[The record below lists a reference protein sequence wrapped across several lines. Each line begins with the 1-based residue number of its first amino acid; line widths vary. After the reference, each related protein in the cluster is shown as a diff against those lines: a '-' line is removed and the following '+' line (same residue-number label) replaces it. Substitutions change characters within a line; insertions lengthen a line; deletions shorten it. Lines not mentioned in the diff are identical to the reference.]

1 MYNLCIRCKFMKFPC
16 NPIIKTSTD
25 RKQQIAF
32 AHCHVRGIRPMHS
45 QVSDKQRMICRN
57 RASSHDRRH
66 YRNVCYIDYFRKL
79 FIRSCDIHSA
89 SCKKQRFF
97 RLIEHLKRA
106 FKLPHMNARIRLI
119 STKIYRFR
127 IFRAS
132 KLTHHI
138 FRKVDQHWSRSP
150 CPRNIKRLFNDPSK
164 IFSFTHG
171 HTVLCNTSCDSY
183 DIHFLKRIVSDQM
196 AGHLTC
202 KTN

>member
-1 MYNLCIRCKFMKFPC
+1 MKFPC

-138 FRKVDQHWSRSP
+138 FRKVDQHRP
-150 CPRNIKRLFNDPSK
+150 GPPRPRNVKGFLDDPSQ
-164 IFSFTHG
+164 IFPVPDRHPVFR
-171 HTVLCNTSCDSY
+171 
-183 DIHFLKRIVSDQM
+183 DISRDPDDV
-196 AGHLTC
+196 HLLR
-202 KTN
+202 